1 MELSAKRLLSPLV
14 RTCHSPTVPAWPG
27 RCGGMRKGEKT
38 VKKRLSSLLGAGLL
52 TVGMLASLAP
62 TGATAASKP
71 AKFDWRVYLSQ
82 HGYLPLRGVETL
94 ERAKAHAAS
103 MAAALHPAA
112 AVPTAAQ
119 APTIGTSWQGT
130 NDTRFTPPDANGA
143 IGPNSYLEIVNSKIA
158 IYTRAG
164 VQTTSAFLSTLTGD
178 SNQLSDPTILWDPD
192 TQRFY
197 YNVWD
202 IRTTTMR
209 WGFSKT
215 DNPTTIPGSFCN
227 YNTAFGYSSGNA
239 PDYSKLRQS
248 KGFLDTGVNFYR
260 TFSLHH

>member
-1 MELSAKRLLSPLV
+1 MGGGPDPRDPRL
-14 RTCHSPTVPAWPG
+14 HGPG
-27 RCGGMRKGEKT
+27 RGPR
-38 VKKRLSSLLGAGLL
+38 RRRAGLV

-164 VQTTSAFLSTLTGD
+164 VQTTSAF
-178 SNQLSDPTILWDPD
+178 
-192 TQRFY
+192 
-197 YNVWD
+197 
-202 IRTTTMR
+202 
-209 WGFSKT
+209 
-215 DNPTTIPGSFCN
+215 
-227 YNTAFGYSSGNA
+227 
-239 PDYSKLRQS
+239 
-248 KGFLDTGVNFYR
+248 
-260 TFSLHH
+260 